1 MLIIEKIICKSE
13 PDWIQ
18 TGVLGRQKGWELNL
32 GKQQQKSP
40 NKQIRIRKVGRLLLL
55 LLLLLTELEETH
67 DILEEHTNKIN
78 ERRCTSIIIFAREE
92 EEANP
97 LQLCHSITYL

>member
-55 LLLLLTELEETH
+55 LLLLTELEETH
-67 DILEEHTNKIN
+67 DILEEHTNKIS